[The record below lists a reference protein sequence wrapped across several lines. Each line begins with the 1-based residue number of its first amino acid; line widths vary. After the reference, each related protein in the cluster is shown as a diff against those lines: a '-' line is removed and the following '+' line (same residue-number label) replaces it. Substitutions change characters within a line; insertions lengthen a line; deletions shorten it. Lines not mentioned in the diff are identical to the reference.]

1 MIRLLIAD
9 DHEMI
14 RKGLHTLL
22 QHEPDLIVESM
33 VASGEEAVDVCAQGG
48 IDVVLMDLLMPGM
61 GGISAIGAIKMR
73 CPQVQV
79 LAVTI
84 NDEKRFIREAI
95 QAGATGYILKHSTK
109 DQILEAIRNV
119 SQGRAYFSSE
129 VSGAMS
135 EVIGSPSS
143 VLTPKEQDVLRLVA
157 LELSNQELADRLG
170 CSLRTIDTHKR
181 NISRKLGV
189 RNMVGL
195 IKYAIKEG
203 YN

>member
-22 QHEPDLIVESM
+22 QHEPDLVVETM
-33 VASGEEAVDVCAQGG
+33 VASGEEAVDACAQGG

-61 GGISAIGAIKMR
+61 GGVAAIGAIKLR

-95 QAGATGYILKHSTK
+95 QAGAAGYILKHSTK
-109 DQILEAIRNV
+109 DQILEAIHCV
-119 SQGRAYFSSE
+119 SEGRAYFSSE
-129 VSGAMS
+129 VAGAMS
-135 EVIGSPSS
+135 EVIGSPGS

-203 YN
+203 YS